1 MGNTSA
7 KDTIDSVSA
16 RASLG
21 SSLGK
26 SSPSITDDI
35 TGTPASSS
43 SIYVAETPN
52 KGWSIYTWIT
62 IFVVLAM
69 LGLNVFGIMASI
81 IDFLASIFGEPVRDF
96 AKTIGFYTGETIKQT
111 VELSA
116 EGTKFGADVAK
127 DVVVNT
133 VDTVAAQTEVLND
146 AIDNSDALN
155 VNNDDETNE
164 NNLSNIRSEGGKTIP
179 YVDRDELTNSFNDAL
194 KNRNN
199 QRESSGSYIED
210 EAVSL
215 IQNGGITGKQGWCYV
230 GEDRGF
236 RSCVEVGTAHECMSG
251 DLFPSKDVCVNPNL
265 RH

>member
-26 SSPSITDDI
+26 SSPTITDDI
-35 TGTPASSS
+35 TGSPSSSS
-43 SIYVAETPN
+43 SIYVAESG
-52 KGWSIYTWIT
+52 KSGWSIYTWIA
-62 IFVVLAM
+62 IFVFLAM

-81 IDFLASIFGEPVRDF
+81 IDFLANIFGEPVKDF

-146 AIDNSDALN
+146 AIDSTDALN
-155 VNNDDETNE
+155 VNNDDETYE
-164 NNLSNIRSEGGKTIP
+164 SNISNTRNEGGKTIP

-194 KNRNN
+194 NNRNN
-199 QRESSGSYIED
+199 SRESSGSYIED
-210 EAVSL
+210 DAASS

-236 RSCVEVGTAHECMSG
+236 RSCVEVGTSHECMSG
-251 DLFPSKDVCVNPNL
+251 NLFPSKDVCVNPNL